1 MPNENRPQL
10 SSSEFAKR
18 VAIAAAIALLAAA
31 LATFLW
37 TVSQAVLVIFAA
49 ILFAVMLN
57 GLTRPLSRWTRL
69 PHGAALAVVIIGISV
84 GLAGIF
90 ALGGFRVSSQAS
102 ELRHDMQQSI
112 GHIQDRL
119 RGMGIPSGGQNLQ
132 SLSKTAIPH
141 ISKFFGHMNGYLS
154 ASFDMIADL
163 FVIVVAGIY
172 FAANPAFYTGTFV
185 KLLPERRR
193 RRIYEVTDHVGH
205 ALRRWLIGRFASMV
219 SVGVLTGVGLTL
231 LHVKL
236 ALLLAIIG
244 MLFTFVPYI
253 GTLISLI
260 PAVLIAVLTS
270 PMTAVYVVILYL
282 VAHTLE
288 GYVISPLIQAR
299 TVHLAP
305 GWLILSQLLGGLAAG
320 LFGVLIAAPM
330 MVTLTVIV
338 QILYVEDVLGDTPRI
353 LGE

>member
-1 MPNENRPQL
+1 M
-10 SSSEFAKR
+10 AI
-18 VAIAAAIALLAAA
+18 VAGIALLAAA

-37 TVSQAVLVIFAA
+37 TVSQAVLVFFAA
-49 ILFAVMLN
+49 VLFAVMLD
-57 GLTRPLSRWTRL
+57 GLTWPILRWTRM
-69 PHGAALAVVIIGISV
+69 PRGAGLTLVIIGIAV
-84 GLAGIF
+84 CLAGIF
-90 ALGGFRVSSQAS
+90 ALGGFRVSGQAS

-112 GHIQDRL
+112 GHIRDKL
-119 RGMGIPSGGQNLQ
+119 HGMGISSGGQNLQ
-132 SLSKTAIPH
+132 SLSKKAVPQ
-141 ISKFFGHMNGYLS
+141 ISKFFGRMNGYLS
-154 ASFDMIADL
+154 ASFEMVADL
-163 FVIVVAGIY
+163 FIIVVAGIY

-193 RRIYEVTDHVGH
+193 RRMYEVTDHVGH
-205 ALRRWLIGRFASMV
+205 ALRRWLIGRFVSMV
-219 SVGVLTGVGLTL
+219 SVGVLTGIGLTL

-236 ALLLAIIG
+236 AVLLAIIG
-244 MLFTFVPYI
+244 TLFTFVPYI

-260 PAVLIAVLTS
+260 PAVLLAVLSS
-270 PMTAVYVVILYL
+270 PMTAIYVVILYL

-338 QILYVEDVLGDTPRI
+338 QMLYVEDVLGDSPRI
-353 LGE
+353 LGD

>member
-1 MPNENRPQL
+1 
-10 SSSEFAKR
+10 
-18 VAIAAAIALLAAA
+18 
-31 LATFLW
+31 
-37 TVSQAVLVIFAA
+37 VLVIFAA

-69 PHGAALAVVIIGISV
+69 PHGAALALVTVGIAV
-84 GLAGIF
+84 LLAGIV
-90 ALGGFRVSSQAS
+90 AVGGFRVSGQAS
-102 ELRHDMQQSI
+102 ELRHDMQQSV
-112 GHIQDRL
+112 GHIRDKL
-119 RGMGIPSGGQNLQ
+119 HDMGISSGSQNFQ
-132 SLSKTAIPH
+132 SLSKQAVPH
-141 ISKFFGHMNGYLS
+141 LSKFFGHMNGYLS

-163 FVIVVAGIY
+163 FIIVVAGIY
-172 FAANPAFYTGTFV
+172 FAANPPFYIGTFA
-185 KLLPERRR
+185 KLLPKRRR
-193 RRIYEVTDHVGH
+193 KRVYEVTEHVGH
-205 ALRRWLIGRFASMV
+205 ALRRWLIGRFVSML
-219 SVGVLTGVGLTL
+219 SVGVLTGIGLTL

-260 PAVLIAVLTS
+260 PAVLLAVLSS
-270 PMTAVYVVILYL
+270 PMTAIYVVILYL
-282 VAHTLE
+282 GAHTLE

-320 LFGVLIAAPM
+320 LFGVLVAAPM

-338 QILYVEDVLGDTPRI
+338 QMLYVEDVLGDSPRI
-353 LGE
+353 LGD

>member
-10 SSSEFAKR
+10 SSSGFAKR

-112 GHIQDRL
+112 GHIQDKL
-119 RGMGIPSGGQNLQ
+119 RGMGIPSGSQNLQ

-193 RRIYEVTDHVGH
+193 RRMDEVTGHIGH
-205 ALRRWLIGRFASMV
+205 ALRRWLIGRFVSMV